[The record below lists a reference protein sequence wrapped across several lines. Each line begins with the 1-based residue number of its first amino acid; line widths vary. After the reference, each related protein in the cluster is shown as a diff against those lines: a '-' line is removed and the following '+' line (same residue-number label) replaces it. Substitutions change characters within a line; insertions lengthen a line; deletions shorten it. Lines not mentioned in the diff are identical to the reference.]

1 MSSQYSKYIR
11 FVHFFGDL
19 ILINIS
25 FVCAYVYKFKEINF
39 ELLHGRYF
47 SLLLFFNL
55 AWIISAVSSKIYDL
69 TRVMHFDQ
77 IVKIVLKGISVHL
90 MLITAFVVLR
100 KAHYYSR
107 EHFLVF
113 YAFFGVLLFIWRFI
127 MNMALKSYRKSGHNF
142 RRVVI
147 VGLGNSSLELSNFF
161 NTHLEWGYKFEGFFD
176 NETEHNKEML
186 KGSVDDLPAFVLE
199 NKIDEIFC
207 SLEDLTKDEVKQII
221 EFADNNFIR
230 LKILPDYG
238 GFMYRKI
245 NIDFYDNMPVMTFR
259 KMPLDEL
266 VNKATKRAFDIVFSA
281 LTIIFILSWLFPII
295 AILIRMS
302 SKGPIFF
309 KQKRSGK
316 NNNDFWCYKFR
327 SMYVNNEADKL
338 QAKRGD
344 SRITPIGAIL
354 RKTSID
360 EFPQF
365 LNVFWGNMSV
375 VGPRPH
381 MVKHT
386 EEYAQVIDKYMV
398 RHFVK
403 PGITGLAQAKG
414 FRGETSGEQ
423 MMKNRVRLDLIYI
436 ENWSL
441 WFDIKIILLTIKAS
455 FKGDAF

>member
-1 MSSQYSKYIR
+1 MTPQYSKYIR
-11 FVHFFGDL
+11 VVHFLGDIAL
-19 ILINIS
+19 LNIS
-25 FVCAYVYKFKEINF
+25 FVGAYLYKFRGIDYA
-39 ELLHGRYF
+39 LMHGQYL

-55 AWIISAVSSKIYDL
+55 AWIIAALSSRIYDL
-69 TRVMHFDQ
+69 NRVMHFDQ
-77 IVKIVLKGISVHL
+77 IVRIVFKGVFVHL
-90 MLITAFVVLR
+90 MFVTAFVVLR

-107 EHFLVF
+107 EHFLLF
-113 YAFFGVLLFIWRFI
+113 YAGFGLLLFLWRLT

-142 RRVVI
+142 RKVVI
-147 VGLGNSSLELSNFF
+147 VGLGNASYELSHFF
-161 NTHLEWGYKFEGFFD
+161 NTHPEWGYKFEGFFD
-176 NETEHNKEML
+176 NETDHDRGML
-186 KGSVDDLPAFVLE
+186 KGSIDELPNYVIE
-199 NKIDEIFC
+199 NNIDEIYC
-207 SLEDLTKDEVKQII
+207 SLEDLTKEEVKQII

-245 NIDFYDNMPVMTFR
+245 NIDFYDNMPVMSFR

-266 VNKATKRAFDIVFSA
+266 ANRILKRTFDIVVST
-281 LTIIFILSWLFPII
+281 LVIIFILSWLFPII
-295 AILIRMS
+295 ALLIRINS
-302 SKGPIFF
+302 PGPVFF
-309 KQKRSGK
+309 KQKRSGI
-316 NNNDFWCYKFR
+316 NNTDFWCFKFR
-327 SMYVNNEADKL
+327 SMYVNQDADKL
-338 QAKRGD
+338 QAKKGD
-344 SRITPIGAIL
+344 SRITPIGAFI

-365 LNVFWGNMSV
+365 INVLLGDMSI

-386 EEYAQVIDKYMV
+386 EQYSQVIDKYMV

-414 FRGETSGEQ
+414 YRGETSDSQ

-436 ENWSL
+436 ENWTL
-441 WFDIKIILLTIKAS
+441 WFDVKIILLTIKVA

>member
-1 MSSQYSKYIR
+1 MTSHYSKYIR
-11 FVHFFGDL
+11 FIHFAGDITL
-19 ILINIS
+19 LNIS
-25 FVCAYVYKFKEINF
+25 FIGAYLYKFGAINH
-39 ELLHGRYF
+39 ELLHGRYL

-55 AWIISAVSSKIYDL
+55 AWIISAFSGKIYDL
-69 TRVMHFDQ
+69 NRVIHFDR
-77 IVKIVLKGISVHL
+77 IVRIVLKGVSVHL
-90 MLITAFVVLR
+90 LLITAFVVLR

-113 YAFFGVLLFIWRFI
+113 YFAFGCLLFFWRLV
-127 MNMALKSYRKSGHNF
+127 MNITLKSYRKSGYNF

-147 VGLGNSSLELSNFF
+147 VGLGNASLELSQFF
-161 NTHLEWGYKFEGFFD
+161 NKHPEWGYKFEGFFD
-176 NETEHNKEML
+176 NETEFDHDML
-186 KGSVDDLPAFVLE
+186 KGSVDDLPQYVID
-199 NKIDEIFC
+199 NNVDEIYC
-207 SLEDLTKDEVKQII
+207 SLEDLTKEEVRQII

-238 GFMYRKI
+238 GFMYRKV

-259 KMPLDEL
+259 KIPLDEM
-266 VNKATKRAFDIVFSA
+266 VNRVVKRAFDVFVSIFAIV
-281 LTIIFILSWLFPII
+281 FILSWLFPII
-295 AILIRMS
+295 ALLIRLN

-316 NNNDFWCYKFR
+316 NNSDFWCYKFR
-327 SMYVNNEADKL
+327 SMYVNKDSDKI
-338 QAKRGD
+338 QATRGD
-344 SRITPIGAIL
+344 SRITPIGAFI

-360 EFPQF
+360 ELPQF
-365 LNVFWGNMSV
+365 WNVLLGDMSV

-381 MVKHT
+381 MIKHT
-386 EEYAQVIDKYMV
+386 EEYSQVIDKYMV

-414 FRGETSGEQ
+414 FRGETSDSQ

-441 WFDIKIILLTIKAS
+441 WFDIKIILLTIRAA